1 MASLDAINMNLGK
14 RWETVRDREA
24 WRAEVH
30 GVTKSRT
37 GLVDWTTTIYTYSC
51 VNFISSIRPWTPYR
65 QETRFYFLHKL
76 LQTQHLEQSM
86 GNLTYEED
94 WFISAIFSTSLSFDH
109 QGICPLLG
117 RKKKNKPMNE
127 KRWGGGNPTVTN
139 VSHVWTFYSIRGT
152 NSYHPHF
159 RLLIFVIRV
168 GTRRLEK
175 ASISKYDVSD
185 IKTSPE
191 HLQGPPETVDNSSPS
206 KPVLFIFKHLTLP
219 TQNDLR

>member
-1 MASLDAINMNLGK
+1 MASLYAINMNLGK
-14 RWETVRDREA
+14 PWETVRDREA
-24 WRAEVH
+24 WCAEVH

-86 GNLTYEED
+86 RNLTYEED

-117 RKKKNKPMNE
+117 RKKKKQWM
-127 KRWGGGNPTVTN
+127 KKGGGEGIPQEQMCLTCEHFIPFEEQTVTILT
-139 VSHVWTFYSIRGT
+139 SGCLF
-152 NSYHPHF
+152 
-159 RLLIFVIRV
+159 LL
-168 GTRRLEK
+168 LE
-175 ASISKYDVSD
+175 
-185 IKTSPE
+185 
-191 HLQGPPETVDNSSPS
+191 
-206 KPVLFIFKHLTLP
+206 
-219 TQNDLR
+219 